1 MPKLSLFTFI
11 FALFL
16 LFPSTSNAAIEDW
29 QKGFN
34 LRLNHQSTENIDQSL
49 QQLKDIGATYVSISP
64 GWLTTNTTSSNVDRK
79 WGTPTDD
86 HVIYTINKAHSLG
99 LKVMLKPHLD
109 ISNGIWRANLDP
121 EDKASFFE
129 NYNEMI
135 MTYAGIANATNTEQ
149 LSVGAELVKLTVN
162 PDNTPEW
169 EDIISNVRGIYSGSL
184 TYSANADKYWN
195 LDELRRLTFWDRLDY
210 AGISFYR
217 PMASVN
223 NPTPE
228 ELLVEWQ
235 KWENEYLLPATSSIT
250 KPIIFSEIGYRS
262 FDGAAKTPW
271 DFMVTSD
278 VDQQEQKDLY
288 HAFFEFWKDKDYIH
302 GVNFWE
308 WEPVTSINVVT
319 NTNYTPQFKISQELI
334 EGYFKN
340 NTYAPITIDG
350 LISTMNR
357 YTLSEALVG
366 SRFYRDRMYKL
377 LNLPAKLNGQE
388 LIQTVNFD
396 KYQSGDNFLSFNL
409 IMESYVYVAYDSR
422 AVTLPTWLNE
432 FTKTEYDISTD
443 DATFNIYQRKYAKG
457 EVVLGGNL
465 SSPAQGAKSNYF
477 VIVSLNNL
485 NNSNEVEEDIETG
498 SPEISLPEIPAV
510 EPTVIPSPTPT
521 PTPTPQVEQNPTTDE
536 VEIILVDPEETEIMN
551 GEKKIK
557 IMIKGMD
564 LDTYTATYNVENQ
577 GEIKMPNDAT
587 SRYKQSKVDFDEWD
601 WAENN
606 KYEVEITARNL
617 QGFVIGRQSF
627 DIEVK
632 E

>member
-1 MPKLSLFTFI
+1 MPKISLFTFLLAI
-11 FALFL
+11 FL

-49 QQLKDIGATYVSISP
+49 QQLKNIGATYVSISP
-64 GWLTTNTTSSNVDRK
+64 GWLTTNSTSSNVDRK
-79 WGTPTDD
+79 WGTPTDE
-86 HVIYTINKAHSLG
+86 HVIYTINKAHNLG

-121 EDKASFFE
+121 EDKATFFE

-135 MTYAGIANATNTEQ
+135 MTYARIANATNTEQ
-149 LSVGAELVKLTVN
+149 LSVGAELVRLTIN
-162 PDNTPEW
+162 PDNTDEW
-169 EDIISNVRGIYSGSL
+169 EKLITDVRGIYSGSL

-195 LDELRRLTFWDRLDY
+195 FDELRRLPFWDSLDY

-217 PMASVN
+217 PMASDN
-223 NPTPE
+223 DPTPE
-228 ELLVEWQ
+228 ELLAEWQ

-250 KPIIFSEIGYRS
+250 KPIIFTEIGYRS
-262 FDGAAKTPW
+262 LDGTAKTPW
-271 DFMVTSD
+271 DFTITGT

-288 HAFFEFWKDKDYIH
+288 HAFFEFWKDKEYIH

-308 WEPVTSINVVT
+308 WEPVTSINVAT
-319 NTNYTPQFKISQELI
+319 DTNYTPQFKISQEFI

-340 NTYAPITIDG
+340 NAFTPITIDS

-357 YTLSEALVG
+357 YILTEASVG
-366 SRFYRDRMYKL
+366 SMFYRDRTYKIL
-377 LNLPAKLNGQE
+377 SLPEELNGQE

-396 KYQSGDNFLSFNL
+396 KYQTADNFLSFNL
-409 IMESYVYVAYDSR
+409 IMESFVYVAYDSR
-422 AVTLPTWLNE
+422 ATSLPIWLNE
-432 FTKTEYDISTD
+432 FTKTEYEIATD
-443 DATFNIYQRKYAKG
+443 DTTFYIYQRRYEKG

-465 SSPAQGAKSNYF
+465 TSPAKGAKSNYF
-477 VIVSLNNL
+477 VIVSLNNRL
-485 NNSNEVEEDIETG
+485 NIDGVDGEIVVE
-498 SPEISLPEIPAV
+498 SPEIILPKVPEL
-510 EPTVIPSPTPT
+510 EPTIIPSPSPTPT
-521 PTPTPQVEQNPTTDE
+521 PRVELTPTTDE

-564 LDTYTATYNVENQ
+564 LDTYTATYNVENH
-577 GEIKMPNDAT
+577 GEVEMLNDAT

-601 WAENN
+601 WSTNN
-606 KYEVEITARNL
+606 EYNIVITARNL

-627 DIEVK
+627 DIVVK
-632 E
+632 D